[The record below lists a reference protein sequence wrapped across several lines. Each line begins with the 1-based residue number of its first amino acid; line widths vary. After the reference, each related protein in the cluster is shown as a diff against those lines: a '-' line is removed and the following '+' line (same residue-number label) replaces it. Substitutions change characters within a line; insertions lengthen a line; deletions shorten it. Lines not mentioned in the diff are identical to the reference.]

1 MQLLCPYTMHVK
13 LEEKNGIELQER
25 SILAVLTGLCTI
37 EYLDESA
44 ATHSTEV
51 GPNGVVGEAWAFTN
65 SLQICSVVANTAST
79 IVILPWKAFGILFET
94 KPRLV
99 FALCVSWVDKILS
112 NSNLK
117 AQTEMKSIETKV
129 LRNIVSNAKPAPKPD
144 SNITDFRSYLKAARM
159 AKTFDIVSHE
169 SKEDHALL
177 AQESRQTRERMRI
190 DALCKLVD
198 CVRETCRVEWAHSP
212 KRVVYVALLEWKASF
227 QSKWGKHSDTT
238 ARQRRMTLRAGL
250 EIIDST
256 WSVLSEEANKIYF
269 SVCFCLFFHFTCSR
283 VRGVRNEQKIITHL
297 WSVLLQ
303 LVS

>member
-44 ATHSTEV
+44 ATHSAEV

-79 IVILPWKAFGILFET
+79 IVILPWQAFGILFET

-117 AQTEMKSIETKV
+117 AQTEMNSIETKV
-129 LRNIVSNAKPAPKPD
+129 LRNIVSNAKPAPD
-144 SNITDFRSYLKAARM
+144 SNRTDFRSLLKATRIAG
-159 AKTFDIVSHE
+159 TFRDIVSHE

-177 AQESRQTRERMRI
+177 AQESRQTKERMRI

-212 KRVVYVALLEWKASF
+212 KRVVYVAFLEWKASF
-227 QSKWGKHSDTT
+227 QSKLGKHSDTA

-256 WSVLSEEANKIYF
+256 WSVLAEEANKIYF
-269 SVCFCLFFHFTCSR
+269 SVCFCLFFHSTCSR
-283 VRGVRNEQKIITHL
+283 VRGVRN
-297 WSVLLQ
+297 
-303 LVS
+303 